1 MTLSIHTKYI
11 NLFEGDKRYTV
22 VSKERKK
29 DIQDTV
35 K

>member
-29 DIQDTV
+29 IFRIL
-35 K
+35 